1 MDEAGRGARF
11 FALAKPIT
19 RIGRAADNDIVLDD
33 PRVSRLHAEVRRNGH
48 RFEVDDIHSRN
59 GTFVNGVGIPPGD
72 PRSMATGDR
81 ILVGGFYLSFHDPA
95 STVVADSNPG
105 IVLEDR
111 TGEVRVGGQL
121 VALTPKEYVLL
132 RMLLSQPGN
141 VCGRDDIARLVWP
154 EYAGQV
160 ADYNIDNLVA
170 RLRQKI
176 ERDQHSSA
184 RIVSVK
190 KRGYRLLLGDTAH

>member
-1 MDEAGRGARF
+1 MEETGRAPRF
-11 FALAKPIT
+11 FPLTKAVI
-19 RIGRAADNDIVLDD
+19 RIGRASDNDIILDD

-48 RFEVDDIHSRN
+48 RFEVEDAQSRN
-59 GTFVNGVGIPPGD
+59 GTFVNGVGVQVGGT
-72 PRSMATGDR
+72 RTLVSGDR
-81 ILVGGFYLSFHDPA
+81 VSVGGFNLSFHDPA

-105 IVLEDR
+105 VVLEDR

-121 VALTPKEYVLL
+121 LALTPKEYVLL
-132 RMLLSQPGN
+132 RMLLAQPGA

-176 ERDQHSSA
+176 EREARSGA
-184 RIVSVK
+184 RIISVK
-190 KRGYRLLLGDTAH
+190 KRGYRLILEESR